1 MGSSEDGPAASA
13 TEKLAVPEEQE
24 KSEGKNEGKPA
35 QNASLGNYFRALSY
49 ATGKDRLVLA
59 VALISAIASG
69 VVCYYRAALEKT

>member
-35 QNASLGNYFRALSY
+35 QNASLGNYF
-49 ATGKDRLVLA
+49 V
-59 VALISAIASG
+59 
-69 VVCYYRAALEKT
+69 